1 MAEKNFASKRFAEK
15 SQRVLI
21 YIILTVVSLVWIFP
35 FVYLIFQSFAEV
47 ANPKS
52 IFPEKWTFANYAT
65 LFTSTSK
72 PFFSWWINTFLNIL
86 TMGLSAGNESTMLN
100 PRKSMLRE

>member
-21 YIILTVVSLVWIFP
+21 YIILIVVSLIWIFP
-35 FVYLIFQSFAEV
+35 FIYLIFQSFAEV

-52 IFPEKWTFANYAT
+52 IFPEKWTLQNYAT

-72 PFFSWWINTFLNIL
+72 PFFREKVMIS
-86 TMGLSAGNESTMLN
+86 LSIAT
-100 PRKSMLRE
+100 